1 MQRFRGILPVMA
13 TAFTADGALDEAG
26 CRAIVRYNLAAG
38 AHGIVTLG
46 HASEFASLSDRER
59 ERVTDITIDEV
70 GGRVPVII
78 GTAGTS
84 TEVAVEF
91 ARYARDAGADGLMV
105 MPPYV
110 TKASG
115 EALFNYYAAI
125 GRAVETPIVVQNAMG
140 PVGTPMAAG
149 LLTRL
154 AREIPTVLY
163 IKEEASASTHTISTV
178 LRDAGDSIE
187 GVLGGESGKYLL
199 MHYARGACGNMPGS
213 AITELYAPVWTAL
226 EAGDWDAARAAHNRI
241 FPLLNFFGLHGIEA
255 YKEILH
261 RRGIIASTR
270 TRGTAWTP
278 LDDLD
283 RAELDTLLAEAGLG
297 VLG

>member
-1 MQRFRGILPVMA
+1 VLA

-59 ERVTDITIDEV
+59 ERVIDLTIDEV

-84 TEVAVEF
+84 TEVAIQF

-110 TKASG
+110 TKAG
-115 EALFNYYAAI
+115 GDTLFAYYAAI
-125 GRAVETPIVVQNAMG
+125 GRAVETPIVVQNAPG
-140 PVGTPMAAG
+140 PVGTPMSAA

-154 AREIPTVLY
+154 AREIPTIRY
-163 IKEEASASTHTISTV
+163 IKEEAAGSTHTITAV
-178 LRDAGDSIE
+178 LRAAGADLD
-187 GVLGGESGKYLL
+187 GVLGGESGKYLPTQ
-199 MHYARGACGNMPGS
+199 YDRGACGNMPGS
-213 AITELYAPVWTAL
+213 AITELYPPVWDAL
-226 EAGDWDAARAAHNRI
+226 EAGDREAARMAHNRL

-261 RRGIIASTR
+261 RRGIIGSTR
-270 TRGTAWTP
+270 TRGTTWTP
-278 LDDLD
+278 LDDRD
-283 RAELDTLLAEAGLG
+283 RAELDTLLAEAGLHP
-297 VLG
+297 LG

>member
-1 MQRFRGILPVMA
+1 MQQFRGILPVLA

-59 ERVTDITIDEV
+59 ERVIDLTIDEV
-70 GGRVPVII
+70 GGLAPVII
-78 GTAGTS
+78 GTASTS

-110 TKASG
+110 TKAG
-115 EALFNYYAAI
+115 GDALFAYYAAI
-125 GRAVETPIVVQNAMG
+125 GRAVETPIVVQNAPG
-140 PVGTPMAAG
+140 PVGTPMSAA

-154 AREIPTVLY
+154 AREIPSIRY
-163 IKEEASASTHTISTV
+163 IKEEAAGSTHTITTV
-178 LRDAGDSIE
+178 LRDAGTDLD
-187 GVLGGESGKYLL
+187 GVLGGESGKYLPTQ
-199 MHYARGACGNMPGS
+199 YDRGACGNMPGS
-213 AITELYAPVWTAL
+213 AITELYPPVWGAL
-226 EAGDWDAARAAHNRI
+226 EAGDRAAARAAHNRL

-261 RRGIIASTR
+261 RRGIIGSTR

-278 LDDLD
+278 LDDRD
-283 RAELDTLLAEAGLG
+283 RAELDALLAEAGLHP
-297 VLG
+297 LG